1 MDAEP
6 TSITVRVDDQDWQ
19 RVRDF
24 DAADPNA
31 AVYVLDA
38 ESGTVRF
45 GDGQH
50 GRRPP
55 PGSVVTISS
64 GSGTKRPAFFNGQL
78 LSADDFREE
87 QGYQREQRRLH
98 NRALHGVG
106 VASGLD
112 VTLTPGNAPPSVV
125 VQPGFALDSAGREI
139 ELCDRVTVEITSRES
154 PVYVLVEY
162 AERETDRAPSPTDP
176 SQTVATRIEEFARV
190 RLSPDHVS
198 GEGIALARLI
208 QTGGGWDVD
217 TGYRRPHCR

>member
-1 MDAEP
+1 MHAEP
-6 TSITVRVDDQDWQ
+6 ASITVRVDDQDWR
-19 RVRDF
+19 RVPNF
-24 DAADPNA
+24 DAAGPDD
-31 AVYVLDA
+31 AVYVLDPEA
-38 ESGTVRF
+38 GTVRF

-64 GSGTKRPAFFNGQL
+64 GSGVKRPAFFDGQL
-78 LSADDFREE
+78 LSAADFREE
-87 QGYQREQRRLH
+87 QRYEREKRRLH
-98 NRALHGVG
+98 NRALHGAG
-106 VASGLD
+106 VASGLE
-112 VTLTPGNAPPSVV
+112 VALTPGGAPSSIV

-162 AERETDRAPSPTDP
+162 GERETDRAPSPTDP
-176 SQTVATRIEEFARV
+176 TQTVATRIDEFARI

-208 QTGGGWDVD
+208 QTAAGWNVD
-217 TGYRRPHCR
+217 TGYRRTHCR

>member
-1 MDAEP
+1 MHAEP
-6 TSITVRVDDQDWQ
+6 TSITVRVDDQEWR
-19 RVRDF
+19 RVRNF
-24 DAADPNA
+24 DAAAPDD

-38 ESGTVRF
+38 ENGTVRF

-64 GSGTKRPAFFNGQL
+64 GSGVKRPAFFDGQL
-78 LSADDFREE
+78 LRAEDFREE
-87 QGYQREQRRLH
+87 QRYESEKRRLH
-98 NRALHGVG
+98 NRALHGAG
-106 VASGLD
+106 VASGLE
-112 VTLTPGNAPPSVV
+112 VALTPGVAPTSVV

-139 ELCDRVTVEITSRES
+139 ELCDRVTVEITSRGS

-162 AERETDRAPSPTDP
+162 GERETHWSPSPIDP
-176 SQTVATRIEEFARV
+176 SQTIATRVEEFARI

-208 QTGGGWDVD
+208 QTVAGWNVD
-217 TGYRRPHCR
+217 TGYRRTQCR